1 MQTTPPFEDSVVE
14 IKQVEA
20 KPVIR
25 RRPFKASEIDQMNF
39 QIKTEDD
46 PIGSNGII

>member
-1 MQTTPPFEDSVVE
+1 MQTTPPIEDLTE
-14 IKQVEA
+14 H
-20 KPVIR
+20 KPLERKRAYV
-25 RRPFKASEIDQMNF
+25 AAEIDQMNF

>member
-1 MQTTPPFEDSVVE
+1 MQTTPPIDDLIEHKSLE
-14 IKQVEA
+14 RKRA
-20 KPVIR
+20 YA
-25 RRPFKASEIDQMNF
+25 ASEIDQMNF